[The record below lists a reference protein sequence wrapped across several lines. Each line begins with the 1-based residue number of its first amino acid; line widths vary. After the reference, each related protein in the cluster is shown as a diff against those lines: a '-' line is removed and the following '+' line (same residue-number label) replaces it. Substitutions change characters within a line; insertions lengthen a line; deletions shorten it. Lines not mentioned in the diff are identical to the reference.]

1 MNQPGRLEAVDQA
14 DFEHTL
20 HVALNDPDIREALQQ
35 PTAQV
40 TAEQLRARA
49 LTAADTIAAEAAT
62 EYAALLRLRTMAAP
76 APTSRPRQPE
86 PATARN
92 GLLAA
97 LAVLTPVLSAAAAA
111 IFLLLGYGLQL
122 AGAQQPLA
130 IALVRAGWVA
140 GAVAVLAAAAVG
152 TALVI
157 TTARH
162 RATSRPQ
169 QPDTAS
175 LARARAVWRQALQ
188 ERGLLPFL
196 RRELHQ
202 PPTPVPQPRPAA
214 PPTAEHEPR
223 LQQPGLHRPLSPVP
237 GLTPLPQAGTQ
248 TEQVPPLHAIPAG
261 AGRALPTAS
270 TVL

>member
-1 MNQPGRLEAVDQA
+1 MNKPGRLEAVDQA

-20 HVALNDPDIREALQQ
+20 HAALGAPDIRETLQQ

-62 EYAALLRLRTMAAP
+62 EYATLLRLRLRTVADP
-76 APTSRPRQPE
+76 APTGRPRQPA
-86 PATARN
+86 PATAGN
-92 GLLAA
+92 GMLAA

-130 IALVRAGWVA
+130 IALIRTGWAA
-140 GAVAVLAAAAVG
+140 GAVAVLAAAAAG

-157 TTARH
+157 TAARH
-162 RATSRPQ
+162 RATSRHP

-175 LARARAVWRQALQ
+175 LAQAHAAWRQALL

-202 PPTPVPQPRPAA
+202 PPTPALHPA
-214 PPTAEHEPR
+214 PPPAQRNTS
-223 LQQPGLHRPLSPVP
+223 PGYSSPDFTGP
-237 GLTPLPQAGTQ
+237 SLPS
-248 TEQVPPLHAIPAG
+248 
-261 AGRALPTAS
+261 RD
-270 TVL
+270 